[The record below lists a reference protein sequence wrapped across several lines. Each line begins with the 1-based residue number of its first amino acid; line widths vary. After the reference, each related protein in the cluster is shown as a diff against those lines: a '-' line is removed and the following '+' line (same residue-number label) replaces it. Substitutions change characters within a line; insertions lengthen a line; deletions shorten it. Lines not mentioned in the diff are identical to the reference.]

1 MPKSPGENSSG
12 EAVTGG
18 RERGSSER
26 YYCSQETGKLGRG
39 KGRRRESEAR
49 KYSVAAQGAVSSEQ
63 DSHLPGYTRRWG
75 IVQGCRAGV
84 RNNP

>member
-49 KYSVAAQGAVSSEQ
+49 KCSVAAQGAVSSEQ
-63 DSHLPGYTRRWG
+63 DSHLPAYTQAMG
-75 IVQGCRAGV
+75 NHAGVQGWG
-84 RNNP
+84 

>member
-26 YYCSQETGKLGRG
+26 YCSQETGKLGRG
-39 KGRRRESEAR
+39 KGRRGEYEDR
-49 KYSVAAQGAVSSEQ
+49 KYSVTAQGAVSSEQ
-63 DSHLPGYTRRWG
+63 DSHLPGYTQAMGNCAGAQGWG
-75 IVQGCRAGV
+75 
-84 RNNP
+84 